1 LCCVDSDCRYG
12 LGIAFIRN
20 CSKLSH
26 LFTNFTL
33 RLPTFSLLHVLPV
46 AYASII
52 VVFLLLDPSTYFKSV
67 DCRIRAG
74 SSSPEDNQQLAF
86 GSALA
91 GVVMFGLSLSLF
103 NRAITIVR
111 LCVAASSR
119 NADA

>member
-1 LCCVDSDCRYG
+1 V
-12 LGIAFIRN
+12 FIRS
-20 CSKLSH
+20 CAKLSH
-26 LFTNFTL
+26 LFTDFTL
-33 RLPTFSLLHVLPV
+33 RLPTFSLLRVLPV

-52 VVFLLLDPSTYFKSV
+52 VVFLLLDPTTYFKSV
-67 DCRIRAG
+67 DCRNRAG

-91 GVVMFGLSLSLF
+91 GVVMFGLTMSLF